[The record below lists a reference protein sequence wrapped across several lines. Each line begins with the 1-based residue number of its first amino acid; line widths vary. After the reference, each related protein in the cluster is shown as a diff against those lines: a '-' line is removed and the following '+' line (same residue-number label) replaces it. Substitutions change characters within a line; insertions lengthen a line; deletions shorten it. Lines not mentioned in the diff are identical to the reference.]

1 MRFIPDKFKLLLDRQ
16 LTLSNFSQKL
26 ADMRGE
32 RTMCILHEPLRYR
45 DFPLKLVSYLDAAHF
60 AYRVSGFLREIGVRP
75 GERVALCTS
84 NNADLPMSIMGTI
97 ASGAVAVP
105 LNFMLKA
112 EEMRYI
118 VENCGAETLIV
129 DPEVLALNI
138 RKRDNL
144 PTIKRWVMA
153 GPREEC
159 PDGFISL
166 DEGLS
171 AVGEATPADLDPDD
185 PVAIFYTSGTTG
197 YPKGAVMSSCNLIT
211 AQKIAAAILPVGP
224 RSKGLYCLP
233 AAHVMGFGCIIMGC
247 CVGLEAYYMRHFS
260 PREALEA
267 MVREGVNLFVG
278 VPAMYAMMLAEGID
292 KYDLSNLKMLGSAA
306 DAMPEELVEVFRRKG
321 SFIKLGP
328 LRIKAF
334 FAEVYG
340 MVELAGTA
348 TLKMA
353 FPGIKYS
360 RGCVGWPVWPVRV
373 RILDENGNPLPPG
386 EIGEVAVSGPGV
398 TKGYWNDPE
407 ATRELISGG
416 WLRTGDM
423 GKKDRLGRL
432 YFVDRKKDVI
442 KCGGYSVFSVEV
454 EKEVLTHPALSDAAV
469 IGVPHPTKGEVPV
482 AEVTLKPGTQ
492 ASDEE
497 ILQWCREH
505 IAGYKC
511 PRVVRIIQPEEMPY
525 GATLKVRKLELRRRF
540 ADLYT
545 ENSPP
550 CNDQVTISTDYN
562 KAALLGGGDQP
573 RGDEHEASALPL
585 RGTALVL
592 PHH

>member
-1 MRFIPDKFKLLLDRQ
+1 MSVIPDKFRLLFDRR
-16 LTLSNFSQKL
+16 LTLSNFSRKL
-26 ADMRGE
+26 ADMRGDK
-32 RTMCILHEPLRYR
+32 TMSILHEPLRYR
-45 DFPLKLVSYLDAAHF
+45 DFPLKRVSYLDAARF
-60 AYRVSGFLREIGVRP
+60 AYRVSAFLREIGVEP

-97 ASGAVAVP
+97 AAGAIAVP

-118 VENCGAETLIV
+118 VENCGARTLVI
-129 DPEVLALNI
+129 DAEVFAANVR
-138 RKRDNL
+138 RKESL
-144 PTIKRWVMA
+144 PSIKRWVMA
-153 GPREEC
+153 GPEEEC
-159 PDGFISL
+159 PPGFISL

-171 AVGEATPADLDPDD
+171 EVSEAAPADIDPDQ

-197 YPKGAVMSSCNLIT
+197 YPKGAVMSSSNLIT

-233 AAHVMGFGCIIMGC
+233 TAHVMGFGCIIMGC
-247 CVGLEAYYMRHFS
+247 CVGMEAYYMRHFS
-260 PREALEA
+260 PREVLEA
-267 MVREGVNLFVG
+267 MVRERVNLFVG

-306 DAMPEELVEVFRRKG
+306 DAMPEELVEAFRRKG
-321 SFIKLGP
+321 SFLKLGP
-328 LRIKAF
+328 FRTGAF

-348 TLKMA
+348 TLKLA
-353 FPGIKYS
+353 LPGIRYP

-373 RILDENGNPLPPG
+373 RIVDEYGKTLPPG
-386 EIGEVAVSGPGV
+386 EVGEVAVSGPGV

-407 ATRELISGG
+407 ATRELINEG

-423 GKKDRLGRL
+423 GKKDRWGRL

-454 EKEVLTHPALSDAAV
+454 EKEVLSHPAISDAAV
-469 IGVPHPTKGEVPV
+469 IGIPHPTKGQVPV
-482 AEVTLKPGTQ
+482 AVVTLKPGVS
-492 ASDEE
+492 ASEEE
-497 ILQWCREH
+497 ILSWCREN

-511 PRVVRIIQPEEMPY
+511 PRAVRIIPPEEMPY

-540 ADLYT
+540 ADIFNG
-545 ENSPP
+545 ERVP
-550 CNDQVTISTDYN
+550 
-562 KAALLGGGDQP
+562 A
-573 RGDEHEASALPL
+573 
-585 RGTALVL
+585 
-592 PHH
+592 

>member
-1 MRFIPDKFKLLLDRQ
+1 MSVIPDKFRLLFDRR
-16 LTLSNFSQKL
+16 LTLSNFSQRL
-26 ADMRGE
+26 ADMRGDK
-32 RTMCILHEPLRYR
+32 TMSVLHEPLRYL
-45 DFPLKLVSYLDAAHF
+45 DFPLKRVSYRDAARF
-60 AYRVSGFLREIGVRP
+60 AYRVSSFLREIGVKP

-97 ASGAVAVP
+97 AAGAVAVP

-112 EEMRYI
+112 EEIRYI
-118 VENCGAETLIV
+118 VENCGAETLIT
-129 DPEVLALNI
+129 DPEVFAGNI
-138 RKRDNL
+138 RRKESL
-144 PTIKRWVMA
+144 PSIKRWVMA

-159 PDGFISL
+159 PSGFVSL

-171 AVGEATPADLDPDD
+171 GVREATPAEVDPDQ

-197 YPKGAVMSSCNLIT
+197 YPKGAVMSSRNLIT
-211 AQKIAAAILPVGP
+211 AQKIAAAVLPVGP
-224 RSKGLYCLP
+224 KSKGLYCLP
-233 AAHVMGFGCIIMGC
+233 TAHVMGFGCIIMGC
-247 CVGLEAYYMRHFS
+247 CVGMEAYYMRHFS
-260 PREALEA
+260 PREVLEA
-267 MVREGVNLFVG
+267 MVREKVNLFVG

-306 DAMPEELVEVFRRKG
+306 DAMPEELVEAFRKKG
-321 SFIKLGP
+321 SFIRLGP
-328 LRIKAF
+328 FRTGAF

-353 FPGIKYS
+353 LPGIKYP

-373 RILDENGNPLPPG
+373 RILDEYGDTLPPG
-386 EIGEVAVSGPGV
+386 EVGEVAVSGPGV

-454 EKEVLTHPALSDAAV
+454 EKEVLAHPAVADAAV
-469 IGVPHPTKGEVPV
+469 IGVPHPTKGQVPV
-482 AEVTLKPGTQ
+482 AVVTLKPGEKAT
-492 ASDEE
+492 EE
-497 ILQWCREH
+497 ELLSWCREH
-505 IAGYKC
+505 IAGYKR
-511 PRVVRIIQPEEMPY
+511 PRAVRIIPPEEMPY

-540 ADLYT
+540 ADLFSG
-545 ENSPP
+545 ERVS
-550 CNDQVTISTDYN
+550 V
-562 KAALLGGGDQP
+562 
-573 RGDEHEASALPL
+573 
-585 RGTALVL
+585 
-592 PHH
+592 